1 MKIERGQWTL
11 DGNAIWQFTPEEDIT
26 DQLAVQYGP
35 GDRNFSVHFGNIGTN
50 EYRITYKT
58 KIDHLPEKGETFTN
72 YAKLTENQTVVEEVE
87 VSRVSQT
94 GGG

>member
-1 MKIERGQWTL
+1 M
-11 DGNAIWQFTPEEDIT
+11 
-26 DQLAVQYGP
+26 
-35 GDRNFSVHFGNIGTN
+35 HFGNIGTN

-72 YAKLTENQTVVEEVE
+72 YAKLTENE

-94 GGG
+94 GGGELNNMLLKFIKKMKQASV

>member
-35 GDRNFSVHFGNIGTN
+35 DDRNFSVHFGNIGTS

-58 KIDHLPEKGETFTN
+58 KIRPSQQQPTN
-72 YAKLTENQTVVEEVE
+72 
-87 VSRVSQT
+87 
-94 GGG
+94 GGGKLMVNNMLLKFIKKMKQASV

>member
-1 MKIERGQWTL
+1 MKDTMKIGGQWTL

-35 GDRNFSVHFGNIGTN
+35 DDRNFSVHFGNIGTN

-58 KIDHLPEKGETFTN
+58 KIDHLPEKV
-72 YAKLTENQTVVEEVE
+72 KP
-87 VSRVSQT
+87 SQIMQS
-94 GGG
+94 